1 MNIAKQDLL
10 YSFWKFYEVR
20 SERGGFQLIQIPG
33 LLGIYFDAVVVEVKT
48 FFTFIQIDSGH
59 TLTYLIAKISNCRI
73 NKNIAVRFP
82 KHVCLSEGLLSLRL
96 RIIWFQL
103 KKLNLDWITH
113 TSSIFWL
120 YIIMESKILWNW
132 IIISNYLHIQQWF
145 HELILERSL
154 KIVSK
159 KDQTEIHEN
168 FGPIERV

>member
-1 MNIAKQDLL
+1 MLVLL
-10 YSFWKFYEVR
+10 ICN
-20 SERGGFQLIQIPG
+20 L
-33 LLGIYFDAVVVEVKT
+33 VV
-48 FFTFIQIDSGH
+48 
-59 TLTYLIAKISNCRI
+59 KILNCRI
-73 NKNIAVRFP
+73 NKNIVVRFP

-120 YIIMESKILWNW
+120 YSIMESNFLWNR
-132 IIISNYLHIQQWF
+132 IIVSNYLHIQQWF

-159 KDQTEIHEN
+159 KDQTEIHKN
-168 FGPIERV
+168 FGPIERVLSLDVWRNKTKVTFTWPADFFIFLETEW

>member
-1 MNIAKQDLL
+1 MH
-10 YSFWKFYEVR
+10 
-20 SERGGFQLIQIPG
+20 
-33 LLGIYFDAVVVEVKT
+33 
-48 FFTFIQIDSGH
+48 FIRIDVS
-59 TLTYLIAKISNCRI
+59 TTYLIVKILNCRI
-73 NKNIAVRFP
+73 NKNIAVRFH

-120 YIIMESKILWNW
+120 YIIMESKILWNR

-159 KDQTEIHEN
+159 KDQAEIHKN
-168 FGPIERV
+168 FGPIERVLSLDVWRNKTKVTFTWPADFFIFLETEW

>member
-1 MNIAKQDLL
+1 MKFLW
-10 YSFWKFYEVR
+10 SEVWK
-20 SERGGFQLIQIPG
+20 GGFQLIQIPG

-120 YIIMESKILWNW
+120 YIIMESKILWNR

-159 KDQTEIHEN
+159 KDQTEIHKN